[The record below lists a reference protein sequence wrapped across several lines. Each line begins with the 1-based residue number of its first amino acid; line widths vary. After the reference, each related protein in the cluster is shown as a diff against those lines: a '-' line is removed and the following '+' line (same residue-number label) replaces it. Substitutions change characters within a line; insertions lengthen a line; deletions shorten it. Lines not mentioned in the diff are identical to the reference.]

1 MAGWLHFYSQ
11 VPCTQLN
18 WWHELVAIGYDN
30 GRVSI
35 CSSRGVRL
43 IDINAHSR
51 SITDVDI
58 AVETGLVSYNSNMA
72 ILYSSWFFIAQLF
85 SFRV

>member
-1 MAGWLHFYSQ
+1 MSWLLLDTITVES
-11 VPCTQLN
+11 VL
-18 WWHELVAIGYDN
+18 
-30 GRVSI
+30 

-58 AVETGLVSYNSNMA
+58 AMETGLVSYNSNMA
-72 ILYSSWFFIAQLF
+72 ILYSSWFFIAPLF